1 MQGRPVMIKSLRR
14 GNTFVEFNHA
24 YGADL
29 IGAINTEVEL
39 INDKAIVRIYLKPV
53 DGNQTDDANQYE
65 DDEKYNLEGV
75 IIRDAY
81 IRNRLEAFIKANKNK
96 ISAFAL
102 EIEYRSSRQFEAK
115 IIPIEDDSLLFNL

>member
-1 MQGRPVMIKSLRR
+1 MIRSLRK

-29 IGAINTEVEL
+29 IGAINTEAEL
-39 INDKAIVRIYLKPV
+39 KNDIAIVRIYLKPV
-53 DGNQTDDANQYE
+53 DGNQTDDADQYE
-65 DDEKYNLEGV
+65 DDEKYNLERV

-81 IRNRLEAFIKANKNK
+81 IRDRLEAFIKANKNK

-102 EIEYRSSRQFEAK
+102 EIVYRSSRQFEAE
-115 IIPIEDDSLLFNL
+115 IIPIEDDSLSFNL